1 MKRKHSFPSKQELD
15 ELLLYEPESGLLKWK
30 ITRSWNAKC
39 GDIAGSLHKQSGYI
53 QLSINDTNY
62 HAHVLIWILV
72 NGKLPET
79 SIDHKNGDRKDNC
92 FVNLRLATPKQQSQN
107 RMRQRNN
114 SSGYTGVSWSKITK
128 KWRAY
133 ITVDRK
139 QIHLGHFSSQ
149 KDAALAYESAAI
161 ILFNDFYRK
170 QS

>member
-53 QLSINDTNY
+53 QLSINNTNY
-62 HAHVLIWILV
+62 HAHVLIWILM
-72 NGKLPET
+72 NGNFPET
-79 SIDHKNGDRKDNC
+79 TIDHKNGNRKDNR
-92 FVNLRLATPKQQSQN
+92 FINLRLATRKQQSQN

-114 SSGYTGVSWSKITK
+114 SSGHIGVSWSKIAK

-133 ITVDRK
+133 ITVDRR
-139 QIHLGHFSSQ
+139 QIHLGLFLSQ
-149 KDAALAYESAAI
+149 NDAILAYEKAATV
-161 ILFNDFYRK
+161 LFNDFYRK